1 MLTNVE
7 EIKSRLDI
15 VDVIQEYFPL
25 KQAGVNFKANCPFH
39 QEKTPSFM
47 VSRERQMW
55 HCFGCNEGGDMFEF
69 IKKIENI
76 DFPEALKILA
86 AKAGVELRREDPK
99 TTSLRTRIMNM
110 NELAADWFATQLIHS
125 TAGAKAKD
133 YLQNIRGLNDDLIK
147 YWQLGYALDS
157 WNTLGEHLRSH
168 GFKPEEIIQSGL
180 VVPKSGGYEYY
191 DRFRDRIM
199 FPIVDH
205 HGNIVG
211 FTGRTMK
218 ADEQA
223 KYVNTPQTPVYNKSE
238 VIFGLYQAKQFI
250 KEQNSVVIVEGNMDV
265 IGSVKGGV
273 KNVVAVSGTALTTAQ
288 IKILQRYT
296 NNIIFSFDA
305 DAAGIRAAERAI
317 AIAWA
322 AEANVRVAVV
332 PRNLAKDPD
341 ELAQK
346 NPIAWQQ
353 LVATAPLAMD
363 YFFTLHLTDYQP
375 DNVEH
380 KKNIA
385 KNILNLILKLESPI
399 EQDFYLKKLSEEL
412 NINESSLRA
421 VVYKAKNSVAPPKTT
436 SAFSTPRQDIPLNKK
451 SAVATRL
458 LSFMLLDRDYAV
470 YVSEHLLPESL
481 PQDWLSV
488 YKLLIIYYT
497 KQASNES
504 LPPDPIDFIAAKEP
518 GLTILANS
526 LIIKKEELRA
536 LSYAE
541 AVHEIQQH
549 LDYLKKSLTQSRQLI
564 LKEELRQAEHSLT
577 LAASAEE
584 QDALHSEIQSILGRL
599 NKLSAE
605 LKDTDF

>member
-1 MLTNVE
+1 MPTNVE

-99 TTSLRTRIMNM
+99 TTSMRTRIMNM
-110 NELAADWFATQLIHS
+110 NELAADWFAAELVSS

-133 YLQNIRGLNDDLIK
+133 YLQKTRGLADELIK

-157 WNTLGEHLRSH
+157 WDALGEHLRSR
-168 GFKPEEIIQSGL
+168 GFTKEEIIQSGL

-223 KYVNTPQTPVYNKSE
+223 KYVNTPQTAVYNKSE

-265 IGSVKGGV
+265 IGSAKGGV
-273 KNVVAVSGTALTTAQ
+273 KNVVAVSGTALTVEQ
-288 IKILQRYT
+288 IRILQRYT
-296 NNIIFSFDA
+296 NNIIFSFDT
-305 DAAGIRAAERAI
+305 DTAGVRAAERAI

-322 AEANVRVAVV
+322 AEANVRVAVI
-332 PRNLAKDPD
+332 PHGLAKDPD
-341 ELAQK
+341 ELVQK
-346 NPIAWQQ
+346 DPALWQK
-353 LVATAPLAMD
+353 LVAAAPLAMD
-363 YFFTLHLTDYQP
+363 YFFALHLTDYQP
-375 DNVEH
+375 DNIER
-380 KKNIA
+380 KKIIA
-385 KNILNLILKLESPI
+385 KNLLNLILKLESPI

-412 NINESSLRA
+412 NINEASLRA
-421 VVYKAKNSVAPPKTT
+421 VIHKTRNSVAPPKTT
-436 SAFSTPRQDIPLNKK
+436 SALSSPRQDISLNKK
-451 SAVATRL
+451 SAVANRL

-470 YVSEHLLPESL
+470 YVSEHLVPESL
-481 PQDWLSV
+481 PQDWLPV
-488 YKLLIIYYT
+488 YKLLVIYYT

-504 LPPDPIDFIAAKEP
+504 LPHNPVDFIIAADP
-518 GLTILANS
+518 SLTNAANS
-526 LIIKKEELRA
+526 LIIKKEELRV

-541 AVHEIQQH
+541 AVREIQQH
-549 LDYLKKSLTQSRQLI
+549 LDYLKKSLAQSKQTS
-564 LKEELRQAEHSLT
+564 LKEELRQAERALA

-584 QDALHSEIQSILGRL
+584 QDALHSEIETILRRL
-599 NKLSAE
+599 NELSAE